1 MVKTVLFVHGTGV
14 RKASYESSA
23 ARIAEGLRNVA
34 PAVKLESCLWGDAHG
49 ARLALDGASIPEF
62 SLAPAASASADQVV
76 ALWELLARDPFF
88 ELRELTA
95 SGARGL
101 EPPAEKER
109 KAALLTALG
118 ALADDADVLDALQGR
133 ALAVQWHEAVAAV
146 VGADARKEAM
156 AAAARVDTTLRLAL
170 SRALVAALQQ
180 RLMDDNVAVLPVEL
194 RDRLVEQCLDRLGG
208 RDLGGVRDWVAGKL
222 IGLGLRWATAKA
234 RRKRDA
240 LFSVVSP
247 TAGDVMLYQARG
259 AEIREFIAKRIGEC
273 GDDVVVLAHSLGGIA
288 CVDLLVERP
297 MPQVKLLVTA
307 GSQAPFM
314 YEIGALC
321 SLRFGQPLPAH
332 FPALW
337 LNFYD
342 CNDLLSYMASKVFVG
357 RATDLEVVSGQP
369 FPQSHSAYWDAPTLW
384 QKLGPQ
390 LQ

>member
-34 PAVKLESCLWGDAHG
+34 PAVRLESCLWGDTHG
-49 ARLALDGASIPEF
+49 ARLALGGASIPEF
-62 SLAPAASASADQVV
+62 SLAPVAGASADQVV

-95 SGARGL
+95 SVARGL

-118 ALADDADVLDALQGR
+118 TLADDAGVLDALKGR
-133 ALAVQWHEAVAAV
+133 ALVVQWRESVAAV
-146 VGADARKEAM
+146 VEADARKEAM

-170 SRALVAALQQ
+170 SRALVAELQQ

-194 RDRLVEQCLDRLGG
+194 RDSLVEQCLDRLGG
-208 RDLGGVRDWVAGKL
+208 RDLGGVRDWVASKL
-222 IGLGLRWATAKA
+222 IGLGLRWTTAKA
-234 RRKRDA
+234 RRERDA
-240 LFSVVSP
+240 LFTMASP

-259 AEIREFIAKRIGEC
+259 AEIREFIAKRIGDC
-273 GDDVVVLAHSLGGIA
+273 GDDVAVLAHSLGGIA
-288 CVDLLVERP
+288 CVDLLVERH

-332 FPALW
+332 FPARW

-342 CNDLLSYMASKVFVG
+342 CNDLLSYTASKVFVG
-357 RATDLEVVSGQP
+357 RATDHEVVSGQP

-384 QKLGPQ
+384 QKLAPQ